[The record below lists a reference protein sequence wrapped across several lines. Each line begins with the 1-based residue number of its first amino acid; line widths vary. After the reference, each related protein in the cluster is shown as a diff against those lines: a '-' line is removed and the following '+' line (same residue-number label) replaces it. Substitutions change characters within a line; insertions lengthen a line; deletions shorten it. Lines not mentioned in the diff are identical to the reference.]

1 MKGIKVSGL
10 RTQRIDVGGLVDWE
24 KNFLASVYLG
34 AANQGGIKLVVVLS
48 GLPRGLFSPKPIVSS
63 TYPL

>member
-24 KNFLASVYLG
+24 KKFLGFCLFGSGESGWDKASC
-34 AANQGGIKLVVVLS
+34 
-48 GLPRGLFSPKPIVSS
+48 SPFRVTTWIV
-63 TYPL
+63 